1 MENALDMR
9 GAVLSA
15 MYITFKELVNSLL
28 YIICVNKCFI
38 LIKVFL
44 IRSHYKLVKAQYKQS
59 SVAVATVQSK

>member
-44 IRSHYKLVKAQYKQS
+44 IRSHYKLVKAQYK
-59 SVAVATVQSK
+59 